1 MYKIEKGDKIMKLFA
16 IFGQDCIYQGLHGM
30 IETEICEAES
40 EEEALA
46 YAKELSYNVIES
58 YSCIQ
63 EDLETKWQDACD
75 FDDVE
80 DLESEEAQELW
91 NNVITEDLD
100 YGCYELD
107 KEKLPTLDERELE
120 EMLYNDFEDFI
131 MKYQK

>member
-1 MYKIEKGDKIMKLFA
+1 MYKIKKGDKIMRLFA
-16 IFGQDCIYQGLHGM
+16 ICGQDVNYQGLHGM
-30 IETEICEAES
+30 REVELCEADS
-40 EEEALA
+40 EEEALT

-63 EDLETKWQDACD
+63 EEFELEWQDACD

-91 NNVITEDLD
+91 NNTITADLN

-107 KEKLPTLDERELE
+107 KEKLPTLDEKELE
-120 EMLYNDFEDFI
+120 EMLYDDFEDFVT
-131 MKYQK
+131 KYQK

>member
-1 MYKIEKGDKIMKLFA
+1 MFIKKGSENMKLFA

-40 EEEALA
+40 EKEALT

-63 EDLETKWQDACD
+63 EDLETEWRDACD
-75 FDDVE
+75 FDNIE
-80 DLESEEAQELW
+80 DLDSDAAQELREE
-91 NNVITEDLD
+91 IFSQDLD

-107 KEKLPTLDERELE
+107 KEKLPTLDEKELE
-120 EMLYNDFEDFI
+120 EMLYDDFEDFVK
-131 MKYQK
+131 KYQK

>member
-1 MYKIEKGDKIMKLFA
+1 MKLFA
-16 IFGQDCIYQGLHGM
+16 IYGQDEMYQGSHGM

-40 EEEALA
+40 EKEALT

-63 EDLETKWQDACD
+63 EELELEWQDACD
-75 FDDVE
+75 FDNIE
-80 DLESEEAQELW
+80 DLDSDAARELREEIFSQ
-91 NNVITEDLD
+91 DLD

-120 EMLYNDFEDFI
+120 RMLYDDFENFVK
-131 MKYQK
+131 KYQK

>member
-1 MYKIEKGDKIMKLFA
+1 MKLFA

-40 EEEALA
+40 EKEALT

-63 EDLETKWQDACD
+63 EDLETEWRDACD
-75 FDDVE
+75 FDNIE
-80 DLESEEAQELW
+80 DLDSDAAQELREE
-91 NNVITEDLD
+91 IFSQDLD

-107 KEKLPTLDERELE
+107 KEKLPTLDEKELE
-120 EMLYNDFEDFI
+120 EMLYDDFEDFVK
-131 MKYQK
+131 KYQK

>member
-1 MYKIEKGDKIMKLFA
+1 MRLFA
-16 IFGQDCIYQGLHGM
+16 IYGQDGIYQGLHGM
-30 IETEICEAES
+30 VETEICEAES
-40 EEEALA
+40 KKEALT

-63 EDLETKWQDACD
+63 EELELEWQDACD

-91 NNVITEDLD
+91 NNTITADLN

-107 KEKLPTLDERELE
+107 KEKLPTLDEKELE
-120 EMLYNDFEDFI
+120 EMLYDDFEDFVT
-131 MKYQK
+131 KYQK